1 MWIYKPHPS
10 STVSPRIEM
19 YFGRLFVVVA
29 STTCLVLALRRW
41 RDKALR
47 NGLPLPPGPRGL
59 PLVGSL
65 FDIDVAAPWTTY
77 ERWAKRF
84 GGIIYYTLLGQEFV
98 IINDEEVAHE
108 LMAKRSPIY
117 SDRPYVCINELFGLD
132 FNTGLLP
139 YGDKWRLHRK
149 LFNVAFS
156 KTTAKKYEAVQMGK
170 AHELLVNLLS
180 TPLDYPDHLATL
192 SAAIIMAIT
201 YGYEVAPK
209 DDPFVTSVVHLVEL
223 FVPAM
228 TAEHATLINA
238 IPLFAHIPSWLPGG
252 EFRRQAAE
260 CRAIART
267 VLEDPVK
274 YVQDEIV
281 AGTAKTSFVDDL
293 LKMEIGDD
301 PVSSK
306 EELVKAVAATV
317 FLGGAETTS
326 SALFIFLLAM
336 VLFPETQAKAQEEI
350 DRVIGNDRLPEF
362 KDRQNLPYVEAVFLE
377 ILRWHPIN
385 PILLPH
391 KTTTADVFHG
401 MYIPKGATV
410 LMNVWAMTRN
420 EKRYPNPT
428 AFIPERHL
436 TASGTV
442 AEGTSSPYFGLGR
455 RSCPG
460 RHVAGQSLWASVV
473 SILATL
479 RIGKARNEAGHEIDF
494 TPEFT
499 TGLTSHPKPFKC
511 SIEPRSSKAA
521 GLIYASVGV
530 N

>member
-1 MWIYKPHPS
+1 
-10 STVSPRIEM
+10 M
-19 YFGRLFVVVA
+19 YSGRLFAVVA
-29 STTCLVLALRRW
+29 STTCLVLVLRRW
-41 RDKALR
+41 RNRTLSD
-47 NGLPLPPGPRGL
+47 GLPLPPGPRGL

-65 FDIDVAAPWTTY
+65 FDIDIAAPWTTY
-77 ERWAKRF
+77 ERWAKHF
-84 GGIIYYTLLGQEFV
+84 GGITYYTLLGQEIV
-98 IINDEEVAHE
+98 IINDEETAHE

-117 SDRPYVCINELFGLD
+117 SDRPYICMNEFCMVPLDSRFGLD

-139 YGDKWRLHRK
+139 YGDEWRLHRK
-149 LFNVAFS
+149 LSNVAFS
-156 KTTAKKYEAVQMGK
+156 KTNSKKYEAVQMGK
-170 AHELLVNLLS
+170 VHQLLVNLLS

-209 DDPFVTSVVHLVEL
+209 DDPFVTNVIHLVEL
-223 FVPAM
+223 FVHAM
-228 TAEHATLINA
+228 TAERATLINA
-238 IPLFAHIPSWLPGG
+238 IPLLAHIPSWLPGG
-252 EFRRQAAE
+252 EFKRQAAE
-260 CRAIART
+260 CRALART
-267 VLEDPVK
+267 VLEDPV
-274 YVQDEIV
+274 
-281 AGTAKTSFVDDL
+281 AGTATTSFVGDL
-293 LKMEIGDD
+293 LKMEIGNDL
-301 PVSSK
+301 VSSK
-306 EELVKAVAATV
+306 EEIVKAVAATV

-326 SALFIFLLAM
+326 SALLIFLLAM
-336 VLFPETQAKAQEEI
+336 VLFPETQVKAQEEI
-350 DRVIGNDRLPEF
+350 DRVVGNDRLPEF
-362 KDRQNLPYVEAVFLE
+362 KDRQSLPYVEAVFLE

-401 MYIPKGATV
+401 MYIPKGKPYLLIVTLHLTRLHIGATV

-436 TASGTV
+436 TASGTL

-460 RHVAGQSLWASVV
+460 RHVADQSLWASVV
-473 SILATL
+473 SILAIL
-479 RIGKARNEAGHEIDF
+479 RIGKVRNEAGHEVDF

-499 TGLTSHPKPFKC
+499 AGLTSHPKPFKC

-521 GLIYASVGV
+521 QLIYASVGV

>member
-1 MWIYKPHPS
+1 
-10 STVSPRIEM
+10 M
-19 YFGRLFVVVA
+19 YSGRLFAVVA
-29 STTCLVLALRRW
+29 STTCLVLVLRRW
-41 RDKALR
+41 RNRTLS

-65 FDIDVAAPWTTY
+65 FDIDIAAPWTTY
-77 ERWAKRF
+77 ERWAKHF
-84 GGIIYYTLLGQEFV
+84 GGITYYTLLGQEIV
-98 IINDEEVAHE
+98 IINDEETAHE

-117 SDRPYVCINELFGLD
+117 SDRPYICINELFGLD

-139 YGDKWRLHRK
+139 YGDEWRLHRK

-156 KTTAKKYEAVQMGK
+156 KTNSKKYEAVQMGK
-170 AHELLVNLLS
+170 VHQLLVNLLS

-209 DDPFVTSVVHLVEL
+209 DDPFVTNVIHLVEL
-223 FVPAM
+223 FVHAM
-228 TAEHATLINA
+228 TAERATLINA
-238 IPLFAHIPSWLPGG
+238 IPLLAHIPSWLPGG
-252 EFRRQAAE
+252 EFTRQAAE
-260 CRAIART
+260 CRALART

-281 AGTAKTSFVDDL
+281 TGTATTSFVGDL
-293 LKMEIGDD
+293 LKMEIGNDL
-301 PVSSK
+301 VSSK
-306 EELVKAVAATV
+306 EEIVKAVAATV

-326 SALFIFLLAM
+326 SALLVFLLAM
-336 VLFPETQAKAQEEI
+336 VLFPETQVKAQEEI
-350 DRVIGNDRLPEF
+350 DRVVGNDRLPEF

-391 KTTTADVFHG
+391 KTTTADVFDG

-460 RHVAGQSLWASVV
+460 RHVADQSLWASVV
-473 SILATL
+473 SILAIL
-479 RIGKARNEAGHEIDF
+479 RIGKVRNEAGHEVDF

-499 TGLTSHPKPFKC
+499 AGLTSHPKPFKC

-521 GLIYASVGV
+521 QLIYASVGV